1 MYSLLTKMKCSQC
14 KKTHAV
20 LVTCKCGQAFCL
32 KDRFPEK
39 HSCVHVPELFQIEK
53 IVKEKIIKL

>member
-1 MYSLLTKMKCSQC
+1 MKCSEC
-14 KKTHAV
+14 KKIHVV
-20 LVTCKCGQAFCL
+20 LVTCKCGKSFCL

-53 IVKEKIIKL
+53 IVKEKIIKI